1 MKIKLFKKLQV
12 VFLVVSASLMVG
24 CSSID
29 AHAGGGYG
37 KPFSGTALSVARQ
50 PCYLRADI
58 TSIALYPLSLI
69 DIPLS
74 LATDVVFLPVDFL
87 VMVATPTTSYGGV
100 VSLGCP
106 SGSMI

>member
-1 MKIKLFKKLQV
+1 MKINIFKKLQV

-58 TSIALYPLSLI
+58 TSIAY
-69 DIPLS
+69 
-74 LATDVVFLPVDFL
+74 THFH
-87 VMVATPTTSYGGV
+87 
-100 VSLGCP
+100 
-106 SGSMI
+106 

>member
-1 MKIKLFKKLQV
+1 
-12 VFLVVSASLMVG
+12 MVG

-69 DIPLS
+69 DIL
-74 LATDVVFLPVDFL
+74 
-87 VMVATPTTSYGGV
+87 
-100 VSLGCP
+100 CR
-106 SGSMI
+106 

>member
-1 MKIKLFKKLQV
+1 MYCLLF
-12 VFLVVSASLMVG
+12 VG
-24 CSSID
+24 
-29 AHAGGGYG
+29 Y
-37 KPFSGTALSVARQ
+37 TTVARQ

-74 LATDVVFLPVDFL
+74 LATDVVFLPVDL
-87 VMVATPTTSYGGV
+87 IMVATPTTSYGGV

>member
-1 MKIKLFKKLQV
+1 MKINIFKKLQV
-12 VFLVVSASLMVG
+12 VFPVVSASLMVG

-69 DIPLS
+69 DIL
-74 LATDVVFLPVDFL
+74 
-87 VMVATPTTSYGGV
+87 
-100 VSLGCP
+100 CR
-106 SGSMI
+106 

>member
-1 MKIKLFKKLQV
+1 MKINIFKKLQV

-69 DIPLS
+69 DIL
-74 LATDVVFLPVDFL
+74 
-87 VMVATPTTSYGGV
+87 
-100 VSLGCP
+100 CR
-106 SGSMI
+106 